1 MTLRYIPLAVAG
13 IVLTAAIALPAG
25 ASPTGV
31 WTSPQEAYEKNCARC
46 HLTGVGPELRGR
58 ALPAVYIRLT
68 ARSGRL
74 AMPAFPHSAIDD
86 ATLEGVAHLI
96 STSKLPQAARTSAT
110 KR

>member
-13 IVLTAAIALPAG
+13 IVLAAAIALPAG
-25 ASPTGV
+25 ASPNGV
-31 WTSPQEAYEKNCARC
+31 WTSSQEAYEKNCARC

-58 ALPAVYIRLT
+58 ALPPEYIRLI
-68 ARSGRL
+68 ARNGNL

-86 ATLEGVAHLI
+86 ATLDGVARLI
-96 STSKLPQAARTSAT
+96 AASKLPKSAP